1 MKMMNRRSIAEI
13 SSTVDERMIGTI
25 EGDEDG
31 PCIILL
37 SGVHGN
43 ESAGV
48 EAVTDVIEEI
58 RGLQPKF
65 RGKLFG
71 IRSNLKA
78 LQQHVRYVDEDMNR
92 LWYPAIIKNIK
103 TTPADELQSS
113 ERREVKQLLQ
123 LLDEITFR
131 SGPKIILAD
140 LHTFS
145 AEGCM
150 FSLTCPEKPQ
160 TELVSKLY
168 SPMVFGIEETLRGTV
183 LNYYQKKN
191 MISFGLEGGQHD
203 KESSRYNLK
212 ASVFVLLCAAG
223 CLDAAQI
230 PALEE
235 YDDYLKSITK
245 NLPRSTELVYQHIIE
260 PGDDFKMRPGYKNF
274 QRIEKGEWL
283 ATDREGKIEAE
294 ANGYILMP
302 LYQAQGDDGFF
313 IISDQDS

>member
-1 MKMMNRRSIAEI
+1 MNRRSKAEI
-13 SSTVDERMIGTI
+13 SSTFNERMIGTVD
-25 EGDEDG
+25 GDEDG

-58 RGLQPKF
+58 RGLQPTF

-71 IRSNLKA
+71 IRGNLKA
-78 LQQHVRYVDEDMNR
+78 LHRNVRYVDEDMNR

-103 TTPADELQSS
+103 TTPEKELQSN
-113 ERREVKQLLQ
+113 ERREVKQLLR
-123 LLDEITFR
+123 LLDEITYR
-131 SGPKIILAD
+131 VESKTILAD

-145 AEGCM
+145 AEGYM
-150 FSLTCPEKPQ
+150 FSLTNQSERQ
-160 TELVSKLY
+160 TQLVSRLY

-191 MISFGLEGGQHD
+191 FISFGLEGGQHD

-230 PALEE
+230 PLLAE
-235 YDDYLKSITK
+235 YEDYLKSITK
-245 NLPRSTELVYQHIIE
+245 NLPKSTELVYQHIIE

-274 QRIEKGEWL
+274 QRIKKGEWL

-302 LYQAQGDDGFF
+302 LYQPQGDDGFF